1 MLELFHNSLVFCQA
15 SRRSRDVVSLFING
29 HFSLDQLGYAKHA
42 TQGDGEGTNVHN
54 VTAVSEEKLIT
65 AVKHFLIS
73 KEHY

>member
-1 MLELFHNSLVFCQA
+1 M
-15 SRRSRDVVSLFING
+15 VSLFING